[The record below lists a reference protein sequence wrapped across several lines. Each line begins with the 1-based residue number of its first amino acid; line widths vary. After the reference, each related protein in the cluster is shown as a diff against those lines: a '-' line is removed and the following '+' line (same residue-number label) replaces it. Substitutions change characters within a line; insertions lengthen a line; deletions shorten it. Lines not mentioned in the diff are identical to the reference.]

1 MLAKRAQE
9 IMESHG
15 VIEVHYQGQSVW
27 LEELMEDAAMISFLD
42 NSDRKM
48 QVGLGDLIEQ

>member
-1 MLAKRAQE
+1 MLVKRAQE

-27 LEELMEDAAMISFLD
+27 LEELMEDTAMISFLD

-48 QVGLGDLIEQ
+48 QVQLGDLIEQ